1 MNISPQLQKQLCWK
15 PIFYRYIKN
24 RTTFTHIT
32 YNRYFIQDSYLAQ
45 QAIDLKEG
53 FDNEKYWK
61 ECKSKLE
68 KKYPQN
74 EMKIQDT
81 VNTDYGSGNKSIFS
95 KFRGTLMSQKS
106 HGLFNN
112 PYLNSPNGLRQF
124 SKISLQYANGLIHT
138 LKTDRSKEGMIQYIL
153 RLDQLS
159 DTLCRVIDLCEF
171 IRSVHPDNKFV
182 KAAQKCHEEMFEF
195 MNILNTD
202 VELCQKLEQVLT
214 DSNIVS
220 HLSQEEIKVG
230 NILLEDFK
238 KSGIYM
244 NPETRDQFISLSQD
258 ISVIGQEFINN
269 VDIIPDTYINVP
281 VKELDD
287 DNLSPV
293 VLNQL
298 SKDVTGYYY
307 KIPCYGSIPLIML
320 RTCQNEDIRCKIWT
334 ALHNSSN
341 EQIIKLTHLMKLR
354 AILAR
359 IMGKTSY
366 AAYQLEG
373 KMVKT
378 PDNVKQFLESLIKY
392 TETATA
398 KELKPIAEMK
408 CRLLRQPSP
417 KTNNEIFKIVRPW
430 DRDYYSFQLKSTK
443 EQHKSMHLT
452 PLNTYF
458 SLGSVMKGLST
469 IFNQIYG
476 IHFELSPTETNE
488 IWSSDVR
495 KIMVK
500 SETEDPIGIIYCDL
514 FERHGKPSSPAHFT
528 ICCSREV
535 YPNENNQNIMQIG
548 VDKNGRKFQL
558 PIISLVCSFSKSH
571 ENPCLLHLNEI
582 ETLFHEMGHAMHS
595 MLGRTRL
602 QNISGTR
609 CTTDFVELPSILMEH
624 FAKDERILSNIGRH
638 YLTGEQI
645 PIELLREQLKESSSF
660 LQNCETFAQA
670 KMSLLDQRLHDEEV
684 IENIE
689 HLDVVTLYQDLEKEL
704 KVLVDNKTNWC
715 GKFGHLFGYGATYY
729 SYLFDRAIA
738 AKVWNYLFQ
747 ANPYS
752 RTSGEKFKNNVLKW
766 GGLKDPWDCVATV
779 LDQPELK
786 KGDINAIKYIAEVKD
801 L

>member
-1 MNISPQLQKQLCWK
+1 MNVYPKLQRQLCWK
-15 PIFYRYIKN
+15 PIFYRYVKD
-24 RTTFTHIT
+24 RTTLVHIT
-32 YNRYFIQDSYLAQ
+32 YNRYFSHKPHFAQ
-45 QAIDLKEG
+45 QVIDLKEG
-53 FDNEKYWK
+53 FDNEKYWE
-61 ECKSKLE
+61 ECNSKSKRRYSQE
-68 KKYPQN
+68 DI
-74 EMKIQDT
+74 EIQDSINDEYSSAST
-81 VNTDYGSGNKSIFS
+81 SIFS
-95 KFRGTLMSQKS
+95 KFGSTLSNQKS

-112 PYLNSPNGLRQF
+112 PYLNSPSGLRQF
-124 SKISLQYANGLIHT
+124 SRISLQYATDLVQK

-214 DSNIVS
+214 DPNITS

-258 ISVIGQEFINN
+258 ISVIGQDFINN
-269 VDIIPDTYINVP
+269 VDIVPESYINVP
-281 VKELDD
+281 VKELD
-287 DNLSPV
+287 NNNISPV

-298 SKDVTGYYY
+298 SKDITGCYY
-307 KIPCYGSIPLIML
+307 KIPCYGSIPFILL

-334 ALHNSSN
+334 ALHSSSN
-341 EQIIKLTHLMKLR
+341 DQITKLTHLVKLR

-359 IMGKTSY
+359 IMNKESY

-373 KMVKT
+373 KMAKT
-378 PDNVKQFLESLIKY
+378 PHDVKQFLESLIRY

-408 CRLLRQPSP
+408 CRVLGKPLP
-417 KTNNEIFKIVRPW
+417 KTNNEIFETVRPW
-430 DRDYYSFQLKSTK
+430 DRDYYSFQLKSTR
-443 EQHKSMHLT
+443 EQHKSTQLT

-458 SLGSVMKGLST
+458 SLGSVMQGLAT
-469 IFNQIYG
+469 IFKQIYG
-476 IHFELSPTETNE
+476 INFELSSTETSE
-488 IWSSDVR
+488 IWSPDVR
-495 KIMVK
+495 KIVVK
-500 SETEDPIGIIYCDL
+500 SATGDPIGIIYCDL

-535 YPNENNQNIMQIG
+535 YPNENNQDIMQIG
-548 VDKNGRKFQL
+548 VDTNGMKFQL

-571 ENPCLLHLNEI
+571 GDTCLLQLNEI

-609 CTTDFVELPSILMEH
+609 CATDFVELPSILMEH
-624 FAKDERILSNIGRH
+624 FAKDERVLLNIGKH

-645 PIELLREQLKESSSF
+645 PVDLLREQLDESSSF

-670 KMSLLDQRLHDEEV
+670 KMSLLDQRLHDEKV
-684 IENIE
+684 IKNIE
-689 HLDVVTLYQDLEKEL
+689 TLDVVKLYQNLEEEL
-704 KVLVDNKTNWC
+704 KVLADNKTNWC
-715 GKFGHLFGYGATYY
+715 GRFGHLFGYGATYY

-738 AKVWNYLFQ
+738 AKIWNSLFK
-747 ANPYS
+747 NDPYS
-752 RTSGEKFKNNVLKW
+752 RSSGERFKNNVLKW
-766 GGLKDPWDCVATV
+766 GGLKDPWDCVADV
-779 LDQPELK
+779 LNRPELR
-786 KGDINAIKYIAEVKD
+786 KGDTNAIKYIAEVKD